1 MNVES
6 GAGLGAKFRD
16 DDYVQ
21 AGAKVVDEK
30 SAYNSDILLKVRQPL
45 DTEIPLM
52 KPGSTLISF
61 LYPSKN
67 KEIIDKLA
75 ERKVNAFSKLIRIS
89 SLSFLLIFLS
99 FRHGLHSSNFPCPS
113 I

>member
-1 MNVES
+1 MVTAALIKKGFSVNVES

-16 DDYVQ
+16 SDYIE

-30 SAYNSDILLKVRQPL
+30 LAYNSDIVLKVRQPL

-61 LYPSKN
+61 LYPAKN
-67 KEIIDKLA
+67 KEIIDKLS
-75 ERKVNAFSKLIRIS
+75 ERKINAFSK
-89 SLSFLLIFLS
+89 
-99 FRHGLHSSNFPCPS
+99 
-113 I
+113 